1 MMILR
6 HLTLRILGNRPQKR
20 TLGIMKP
27 MVIVTKVIAK
37 IEINFQTFK
46 QIDLKNKINTDT
58 TDMNLVQSILDIV
71 QKSIIVNILEII

>member
-6 HLTLRILGNRPQKR
+6 HLTLRILGNRLQKR
-20 TLGIMKP
+20 TLGIMKT

-46 QIDLKNKINTDT
+46 QIDLKNRINTDT